1 MPITDNSNLFL
12 LLFFISLSLKC
23 IFINFGPTS
32 SKNLWQNFAIF
43 LEYDIGFG
51 VHRFAGERPVHAGG
65 T

>member
-1 MPITDNSNLFL
+1 MLTYTPFSALLSIYFL
-12 LLFFISLSLKC
+12 

-32 SKNLWQNFAIF
+32 SKNLWQNFAIY
-43 LEYDIGFG
+43 LEYNIGFS